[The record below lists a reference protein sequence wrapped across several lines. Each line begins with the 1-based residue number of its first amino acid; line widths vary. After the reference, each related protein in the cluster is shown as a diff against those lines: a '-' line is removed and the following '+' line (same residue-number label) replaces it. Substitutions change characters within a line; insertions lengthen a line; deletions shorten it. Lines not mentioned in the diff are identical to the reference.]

1 VVRLSVFRSLHFSVK
16 YLVTTSF
23 ISLMLNFNSAAQ
35 LLEPRLLTN
44 LPIGT
49 NFIAA
54 GYSYETGRLLLDPAQ
69 PIDDDLTGQIHG
81 GFIGYVRS
89 LRLFNE
95 SGKFGLTVPFASGN
109 WNVSTQGS
117 DSTRH
122 QTGLGDIG
130 LRFSYNFTGSPAIKP
145 EEFSNYKQKVISGM
159 SFQVILP
166 TGAYDNSKLINLGS
180 NRIRFRTVVGT
191 SIKHGTWIYEFYGTL
206 RIILANNDF
215 LEGNRLTQRPVGAI
229 KFHVIKTLPKGIWIT
244 LDTGYGFG
252 GRSYLNGEPMDV
264 RFSTFRFG
272 ITLAIPIGK
281 KHSLKLA
288 GYIGR
293 SLEQGPD
300 FNGFITAYQYRW
312 FDRQ

>member
-1 VVRLSVFRSLHFSVK
+1 MKLSLFLRVLLSVK
-16 YLVTTSF
+16 YSLLTS
-23 ISLMLNFNSAAQ
+23 IMSILLSFNSMAQ

-109 WNVSTQGS
+109 WNVATQGS
-117 DSTRH
+117 DSTRS

-145 EEFSNYKQKVISGM
+145 EEFSTYQQNIISGI

-180 NRIRFRTVVGT
+180 NRIRFRTVVGI
-191 SIKHGTWIYEFYGTL
+191 SMKRGTWIYEFYGAL
-206 RIILANNDF
+206 RIFLANNDF
-215 LEGNRLTQRPVGAI
+215 LEGNRLTQQPVGALKI
-229 KFHVIKTLPKGIWIT
+229 HVIKTLPKGFWLTI
-244 LDTGYGFG
+244 DTGYGFG
-252 GRSYLNGEPMDV
+252 GRSSLNGEPRDV